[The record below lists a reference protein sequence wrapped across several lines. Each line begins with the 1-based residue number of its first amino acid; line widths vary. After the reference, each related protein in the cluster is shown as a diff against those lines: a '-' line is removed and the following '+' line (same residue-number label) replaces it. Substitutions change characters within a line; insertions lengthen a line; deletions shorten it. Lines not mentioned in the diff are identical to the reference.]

1 MKIFLL
7 FATFAALLLCSPN
20 VLAQEPNKDY
30 EAVPLEGKAVLV
42 RPKMVR
48 APVVTDPVTALK
60 AAKSIYVTSS
70 SLLVG
75 SSVVE
80 DKLQKRP
87 EFSQLGLVITRDLDS
102 ADLIL
107 QLDHDLFTKYVY
119 TVTDR
124 RTAILV
130 AAGKLSSL
138 GGTVAGK
145 VAKRFLEQVQE
156 ARQK

>member
-1 MKIFLL
+1 MKFNLQL
-7 FATFAALLLCSPN
+7 AALALLALCSTN
-20 VLAQEPNKDY
+20 ALAQSTDKDY
-30 EAVPLEGKAVLV
+30 APESLEGKAVLV
-42 RPKMVR
+42 RPKTVYAR
-48 APVVTDPVTALK
+48 PTTDPITALK
-60 AAKSIYVTSS
+60 AAKSIYVTST

-80 DKLQKRP
+80 DKLQTRS
-87 EFSQLGLVITRDLDS
+87 EFSQLGLVITRDVDA

-107 QLDHDLFTKYVY
+107 ELDHDVFTKYVY

-124 RTAILV
+124 RTAIVV

-145 VAKRFLEQVQE
+145 VAKRFLKQVIE

>member
-1 MKIFLL
+1 MKIFLT
-7 FATFAALLLCSPN
+7 FATFAALLLCSHN
-20 VLAQEPNKDY
+20 VLAQELNKDY
-30 EAVPLEGKAVLV
+30 ETVSLEGKAVLV

-48 APVVTDPVTALK
+48 APVITDPVTALK

-107 QLDHDLFTKYVY
+107 QLDHDVFTKYVY

>member
-1 MKIFLL
+1 MKTLLL
-7 FATFAALLLCSPN
+7 FAALALCSPN

-30 EAVPLEGKAVLV
+30 ETVPLEGKAVLV

-107 QLDHDLFTKYVY
+107 QLDHDVFTKYVY

-124 RTAILV
+124 KTAILV
-130 AAGKLSSL
+130 AAGKMSSL